1 MKYKDVPFNRQHWLL
16 ALAFTMLVLLSIVF
30 LFLSF
35 KGFEE
40 VDQTWRQY
48 SDQNEKMTASLS
60 AVRSHWGY
68 GGFIHNFKNLVL
80 RRDITQYQPLIEKN
94 SEQLDLDLAGLRSM
108 FNDPAS
114 QQAITQ
120 LADTFTQY
128 KLSYQKTLQ
137 LIQIGALSDAID
149 AQVKVSDRDA
159 LAALQI
165 LESHI
170 AATTKAMRT
179 ATETQ
184 NAHALQFLLYGALL
198 LMPAIVVVAVLFL
211 SFLRRILTARAWALQ
226 AQVNLTS
233 LFHSTPDPMLVI
245 LPDGKLERCNQMA
258 VDFFGVDEQQLLA
271 MSLPELLDVK
281 PGDPSDYLQ
290 QLQVTND
297 EGRTIIAAFTKG
309 HQTQRMV
316 AITMSATEL
325 APGVSITLML
335 RDVTQQLA
343 DRQAL
348 IAAKTQA
355 ELALLR
361 QKEIQEELVKSEKLA
376 SLSKLVA
383 GVAHEINTPVGIM
396 LTASTLLRDET
407 NSYDELFKN
416 KTMTHKQLLT
426 YFTLASESSSLI
438 CNNCLRAAELIQSF
452 KQVAVDQSSAERRCF
467 NVAAYLHEV
476 LLSLRSCWKNTNI
489 NVTVDCALDIEMDSY
504 PGSFAQ
510 VLTNLVLNAIRHGYF
525 PGEAGQVT
533 VQVIRLEEPANWIEM
548 QVKDDGHGIAE
559 VDRDKVFEPFFT
571 TKRNNGGTGLGLHIV
586 QSAVEMVL
594 AGKITF
600 HSEVNV
606 GSCFSVQLPLDIST
620 YSAHILEAQSAY
632 TERGDDLKLM
642 AASRSLATD
651 GRTPLQ

>member
-94 SEQLDLDLAGLRSM
+94 SQQLDRDLAVLRPM
-108 FNDPAS
+108 FKDLAS
-114 QQAITQ
+114 QQAIKQ
-120 LADTFTQY
+120 LSETFDLY
-128 KLSYQKTLQ
+128 KYKYQKTLQ
-137 LIQIGALSDAID
+137 LIQTGALSDAID
-149 AQVKVSDRDA
+149 AQVKVNDRDA

-165 LESHI
+165 LESYI
-170 AATTKAMRT
+170 AATTREMRT
-179 ATETQ
+179 ATEAK
-184 NAHALQFLLYGALL
+184 NAQALQFLLYGALL
-198 LMPAIVVVAVLFL
+198 LMPAIIVVTVLFL
-211 SFLRRILTARAWALQ
+211 SFLRRILVARAWALQ
-226 AQVNLTS
+226 AQVNLTN
-233 LFHSTPDPMLVI
+233 LFHSTPDPMLVM

-271 MSLPELLDVK
+271 MSLPELLDVT
-281 PGDPSDYLQ
+281 PGDPSVYLQ

-335 RDVTQQLA
+335 RDVTQQLE

-407 NSYDELFKN
+407 NGYDELFKN
-416 KTMTHKQLLT
+416 KTMTQTQLLT
-426 YFTLASESSSLI
+426 YFSLARESSSLI
-438 CNNCLRAAELIQSF
+438 CNNCLKAAELIQSF

-476 LLSLRSCWKNTNI
+476 LLSLRSCRKNTNI
-489 NVTVDCALDIEMDSY
+489 NVTVDCPLDIEMDSY
-504 PGSFAQ
+504 PGSFGQ
-510 VLTNLVLNAIRHGYF
+510 VLTNLLLNAIRHAYL
-525 PGEAGQVT
+525 PGESGNIVVKVT
-533 VQVIRLEEPANWIEM
+533 RLEEPEHWIEL

-571 TKRNNGGTGLGLHIV
+571 TKRNDGGTGLGLHIV

-600 HSEVNV
+600 HSEVDV
-606 GSCFSVQLPLDIST
+606 GSCFSVQLPLNISR
-620 YSAHILEAQSAY
+620 YSAHLVEAQSAY
-632 TERGDDLKLM
+632 ADRTDDLHLI
-642 AASRSLATD
+642 AASRAIAASR
-651 GRTPLQ
+651 RTPLQ